1 MKTAISI
8 PDALFEAGEQTARR
22 LGVSRSE
29 LYQRALRAYLREH
42 RGDGVTEALNAVYGD
57 RGETARVDPVLE
69 AIQRASIA
77 SEDWPQYGSGAG
89 SESGSHEGKDDESDE
104 RQIDG
109 PKDAPIDDPEG
120 APLAGPDDPPLAGP
134 DDPPLAGPDD
144 PPLAGPDDPPLAG
157 PDDPPGDR

>member
-8 PDALFEAGEQTARR
+8 PDALFEAGEQIARR

-42 RGDGVTEALNAVYGD
+42 RGDGVTEALNELYSD

-77 SEDWPQYGSGAG
+77 SEDWPQNGSGSG
-89 SESGSHEGKDDESDE
+89 SESGSDEGKGDESDE
-104 RQIDG
+104 RQDTGPEDAPEDVPIDG
-109 PKDAPIDDPEG
+109 PDDAL
-120 APLAGPDDPPLAGP
+120 LAGPEDDLE
-134 DDPPLAGPDD
+134 D
-144 PPLAGPDDPPLAG
+144 G